1 MWRTMWRMKFK
12 PAWELVTEE
21 SEKFRGQLDRP
32 DDGEQQEDEE
42 EAAVEVVRGERRQG
56 KGRKIVVADV
66 RKLINIKPNTI

>member
-1 MWRTMWRMKFK
+1 MWRTMWRKKFK

-21 SEKFRGQLDRP
+21 PEKFRGQLDRP
-32 DDGEQQEDEE
+32 EDGDQQEDEKRRPWKSCE
-42 EAAVEVVRGERRQG
+42 GERRQG